1 MYKKLSYVF
10 MFICFFIL
18 PICTFALT
26 DEETDFYT
34 ISETK
39 KYYKTIEYLDNSSSI
54 VTFSLNNN
62 RSVTYEITKEEYDAV
77 NNNNGFT
84 TLSST
89 VVNTAYK
96 EMTTSI
102 SSNGKVY
109 RYKNVLNWKQ
119 MPATRSY
126 DIIGIGYLGSVK
138 ASSNIYFNQR
148 YCTSLTNC
156 TTTTT
161 GTIQRF
167 QSGVGVSFQLP
178 TGNIS
183 TLTQTLYFDVEKN
196 TSETI
201 VKQTAYGDYSHATSV
216 ISSSN
221 AKKYDVSGS
230 GILLNTSIVD
240 YYDEINYAR
249 VTWSGSW

>member
-1 MYKKLSYVF
+1 MYKKISYVF
-10 MFICFFIL
+10 VFVCILIL

-26 DEETDFYT
+26 EENDFYT

-39 KYYKTIEYLDNSSSI
+39 KYYKTVEYSDNSI
-54 VTFSLNNN
+54 LITPFSLKNTI
-62 RSVTYEITKEEYDAV
+62 SATYEITKEEYDEV
-77 NNNNGFT
+77 DNNNGFT
-84 TLSST
+84 TLNST
-89 VVNTAYK
+89 VVNTSYK

-102 SSNGKVY
+102 SSNGSVY

-119 MPATRSY
+119 MPSTRSY

-138 ASSNIYFNQR
+138 ASSNIYFNQK
-148 YCTSLTNC
+148 YCTSLTDC
-156 TTTTT
+156 KTTTT

-167 QSGVGVSFQLP
+167 QAGIGVSFKLP
-178 TGNIS
+178 TGSINS
-183 TLTQTLYFDVEKN
+183 LTQTLYFDVEKN

-201 VKQTAYGDYSHATSV
+201 IKQTAYGDYSHATST

-230 GILLNTSIVD
+230 GILLNSSITD
-240 YYDEINYAR
+240 YYDEISYAR
-249 VTWSGSW
+249 ATWSGTW